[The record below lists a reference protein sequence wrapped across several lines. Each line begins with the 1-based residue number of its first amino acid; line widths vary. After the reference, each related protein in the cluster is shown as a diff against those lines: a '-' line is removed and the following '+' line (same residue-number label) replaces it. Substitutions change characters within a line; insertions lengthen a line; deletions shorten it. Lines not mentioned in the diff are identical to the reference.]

1 MTYTLGT
8 AAIATGK
15 AKSTILKAIRS
26 GKISASKNVSNE
38 WSIDPSELHR
48 VFPPV
53 SENSEETAQRTPDN
67 PLNEQVITVLER
79 ENAYLKQLLERAEA
93 KIDEKEE
100 RLREKDDDLRRK
112 DQQMTALISGPKQ
125 EAKRKKIFG
134 LF

>member
-8 AAIATGK
+8 AAKATGK

-26 GKISASKNVSNE
+26 GKISASKNENKE

-53 SENSEETAQRTPDN
+53 SENSEETGQRTPDN
-67 PLNEQVITVLER
+67 TLNEQVVTVLER
-79 ENAYLKQLLERAEA
+79 ENAYLKQLLERSEA
-93 KIDEKEE
+93 KLDEK
-100 RLREKDDDLRRK
+100 DADLRRK
-112 DQQMTALISGPKQ
+112 DEQMTALISGPTQ
-125 EAKRKKIFG
+125 AVKRKKIFG

>member
-8 AAIATGK
+8 AAKATGK

-26 GKISASKNVSNE
+26 GKISASKNESQE

-53 SENSEETAQRTPDN
+53 SENSEETEIRTPDN

-93 KIDEKEE
+93 KLDEKED
-100 RLREKDDDLRRK
+100 RLREKDADLRRK
-112 DQQMTALISGPKQ
+112 DEQMTALISGPT
-125 EAKRKKIFG
+125 EAPKRKKIFG